1 MRTRAPRRKGIVLCL
16 NSAPRTHNRSGCTKY
31 FGIRQRCLL
40 RPSYPH
46 PHDPVRLAADRA
58 IVVLTALLDGV
69 HVLHAGRDLAPY
81 GVRSIKPRPDGT
93 EDDESAVGGVRMVG
107 ARHRDR
113 PAHLR
118 FVR

>member
-81 GVRSIKPRPDGT
+81 CVLSIKPRRVGKT
-93 EDDESAVGGVRMVG
+93 DEELAVGAVRIVG

-113 PAHLR
+113 AADMR
-118 FVR
+118 F